1 MKNTQENTQ
10 NELVSFDA
18 LFTAKRS
25 RSNRE
30 FSVVEQT
37 RIVIE
42 AIEQELDDIIIVD
55 SLPVSNESQK
65 EAEKLMR
72 QAKNH
77 INNTL
82 SKLNKQHEI
91 MIAIVNLQDLPSF
104 LSQAQRDF
112 LKSLYALRHRVDDY
126 VQFYKEHVHEVKA
139 KVK

>member
-1 MKNTQENTQ
+1 MSENL
-10 NELVSFDA
+10 NFDA
-18 LFTAKRS
+18 LFTANKRS

-42 AIEQELDDIIIVD
+42 AIQQNFDDIIIVD
-55 SLPVSNESQK
+55 SLPCNDDVQKK

-112 LKSLYALRHRVDDY
+112 LKALYALRHKTLDY
-126 VQFYKEHVHEVKA
+126 VQFYKQHVSEVKNKA
-139 KVK
+139 KAK